1 METQTQAAE
10 SQSQAQG
17 QLKYADLL
25 ARSKDQKDAAVRD
38 LQVEEAKQDV
48 DGAIL
53 KNKKAINLA
62 KRTLEEEKG
71 KFPLN
76 IEKILE
82 ATTDL
87 EDLNN
92 GLKSLENLKAELF

>member
-10 SQSQAQG
+10 SQSQAPVQS
-17 QLKYADLL
+17 KYVDLL

-48 DGAIL
+48 DGSIL

-76 IEKILE
+76 VERILE

-87 EDLNN
+87 EDLQN